1 MRLINTPIGIA
12 RFRRAWGWLSMGV
25 LSLTMGR
32 ADDADRY
39 SREVRPLLEQ
49 KCYPCHSRLK
59 QQGELRLDAGV
70 LIHKGGK
77 HGSVVQPG
85 PEGIPPL
92 LERVASTDPDHR
104 MPKEGRALSTDEQ
117 ATLRRW
123 IDSGATFPKSEPVPV
138 APGDHWAFQPV
149 RRPALPTVRATTWAR
164 TPIDAF
170 LLARWEKLGW
180 KPGPRASDAALLRRV
195 HLDLTG
201 LPPTPAE
208 QQSWLASPGEAGL
221 DRIVDQLLTRN
232 SYGERWAR
240 HWLDVVRYADS
251 NGYERDA
258 EKPLVW
264 KYRDYVIRALN
275 RDTPFN
281 RFVLEQIAGDE
292 LSDASAETVLAT
304 GYARLGNWDDEPADP
319 ETDRYDQLD
328 DIVSTTSQA
337 FLGLTLGCARC
348 HDHKFEPLTTRDYYS
363 MVAVFA
369 PLSRPQN
376 GRTERTRPAGARPL
390 LAEAERLQKTLAD
403 LEKSRS
409 SASSTNQTALRS
421 RLEELHRQMD
431 EGYFLYEPG
440 PNPPPSHV
448 LVRGNP
454 GRKGDRVEPASPAI
468 LTRHRLDAPEA
479 DRWTSRR
486 RLALAEWIASP
497 ANPLTARVIVN
508 RVWQQHFGT
517 GLVRTPNDF
526 GTMGEPPTD
535 PELLDWLSDWFTH
548 EGGWSLKSLHRL
560 ILQSQAWRL
569 SRATQADR
577 ISTDPDN
584 RLFWR
589 QAYRRLEVEALRDS
603 MLAVSGQLNPAMGG
617 RGVFLPIPSAA
628 IEANTDR
635 DAIWPAVSEAE
646 ASRRTVYAFVKR
658 GLVVP
663 LLEVLDLCDTVSS
676 APRRQVTTI
685 APQAL
690 TLFNGDFV
698 NQQARRFADRLRR
711 EAGEAAERQ
720 IQLAYQLALCRPA
733 TQAERGAAL
742 RFLEEFPGDRAQALR
757 EFCRVLFNLNEFAY
771 PE

>member
-1 MRLINTPIGIA
+1 MQRPTSITGSEWIRRVGIRLALGALWLLGA
-12 RFRRAWGWLSMGV
+12 RAEDIEL
-25 LSLTMGR
+25 
-32 ADDADRY
+32 Y

-49 KCYPCHSRLK
+49 RCYPCHSRLK
-59 QQGELRLDAGV
+59 QKGELRLDAGV
-70 LIHKGGK
+70 LIHKGGR
-77 HGSVVQPG
+77 HGSIVQLQPD
-85 PEGIPPL
+85 GILPL
-92 LERVASTDPDHR
+92 LDRVGSTDPEHR
-104 MPKEGRALSTDEQ
+104 MPPEGRALSGDEI

-123 IDSGATFPKSEPVPV
+123 IDSGATFPKSEPVPI

-149 RRPALPTVRATTWAR
+149 RRPLLPTVRAAHWPR
-164 TPIDAF
+164 TPIDTF
-170 LLARWEKLGW
+170 LLSRWEKQGW
-180 KPGPRASDAALLRRV
+180 TPGPRANDSALLRRV

-201 LPPTPAE
+201 LPPTQSE
-208 QQSWLASPGEAGL
+208 QQAIVAVPGDAAL
-221 DRIVDQLLTRN
+221 DRVVDQLLARPT
-232 SYGERWAR
+232 YGERWAR

-281 RFVLEQIAGDE
+281 RFVLEQLAGDE
-292 LSDASAETVLAT
+292 LPDASTETVLAT

-348 HDHKFEPLTTRDYYS
+348 HDHKFEPLTTKDYYS

-376 GRTERTRPAGARPL
+376 GRTELTRPAGPRSL
-390 LAEAERLQKTLAD
+390 VEESLWLKRVLAEV
-403 LEKSRS
+403 EKSD
-409 SASSTNQTALRS
+409 ASPQSIDRIFPKA
-421 RLEELHRQMD
+421 RLEEVRAQLED
-431 EGYFLYEPG
+431 GYFLFESSPT
-440 PNPPPSHV
+440 PPVSHV
-448 LVRGNP
+448 LLRGNP
-454 GRKGDRVEPASPAI
+454 GRKGDRVEPATPAV
-468 LTRHRLDAPEA
+468 LTRHTLRAPTA
-479 DRWTSRR
+479 DRWTTGR
-486 RLALAEWIASP
+486 RLALAQWIAH
-497 ANPLTARVIVN
+497 ADNPLTARVIVN

-535 PELLDWLSDWFTH
+535 PELLDWLTDWFTH

-569 SRATQADR
+569 SREVQPDHAVV
-577 ISTDPDN
+577 DPDN
-584 RLFWR
+584 RLFSR
-589 QAYRRLEVEALRDS
+589 QGYRRLEVEPLRDS
-603 MLAVSGQLNPAMGG
+603 ILAVSGQLNPAMGG
-617 RGVFLPIPSAA
+617 RGVFLPIPRAA

-635 DAIWPAVSEAE
+635 DSIWPAVSDAE
-646 ASRRTVYAFVKR
+646 AARRTVYAFVKR

-676 APRRQVTTI
+676 SPRRQVTTI

-698 NQQARRFADRLRR
+698 NQQARRLADRLRQ
-711 EAGEAAERQ
+711 EAGDDRGRQ
-720 IQLAYQLALCRPA
+720 VTLAYRLSLCRTP
-733 TQAERGAAL
+733 TEKELMAA
-742 RFLEEFPGDRAQALR
+742 RAFFETFPGEHEQALS